1 MTARILAYS
10 YNNRPAYLP
19 NWDGVPV
26 LVRDVGRS
34 LLANWQAG
42 RNPQRPDVREGHW
55 GTRALGWVSEL
66 YEDETG
72 LWVRA
77 ELNPEGENLIVVQ
90 RAFGYVSPGLA
101 WNLTLPSGEVVEG
114 WSLLHVAVTN
124 DPAQYGAAAIMLSRD
139 GEGRSVL
146 YAPAQRVWLSEEW
159 VANDD
164 PFDYP
169 LDAERS
175 WDADES
181 EGRWRAWVSD
191 LEPAEWGAREWRRYR
206 RRFLAYDR
214 ANPQRFGS
222 YKLPVVDV
230 VDGEPRL
237 IRRALIAAKAA
248 LAGARGGVD
257 LPEAVKERLA
267 RRIDAVLR
275 EEETMTEQDR
285 KEIAEIV
292 RLAIEPVAKELAEL
306 RQAVSQATEEQKKRE
321 LERTIEEIRCEIESW
336 RFEGGRVIPPALA
349 RQFAVLLARMP
360 EPQRTEMLNVLR
372 ANPPL
377 TVRQAQTAQPSQP
390 EPAISALERKFMQ
403 QLGISEETYFKY
415 NREVS

>member
-26 LVRDVGRS
+26 LVRDAGRS

-72 LWVRA
+72 LWARA

-90 RAFGYVSPGLA
+90 RAFGYVSPAMA

-124 DPAQYGAAAIMLSRD
+124 DPAQYGAAAIVLSRD

-146 YAPAQRVWLSEEW
+146 YAPAQQMITEEDSQMTAQELTEAIQGA
-159 VANDD
+159 VA
-164 PFDYP
+164 P
-169 LDAERS
+169 L
-175 WDADES
+175 
-181 EGRWRAWVSD
+181 V
-191 LEPAEWGAREWRRYR
+191 
-206 RRFLAYDR
+206 
-214 ANPQRFGS
+214 
-222 YKLPVVDV
+222 
-230 VDGEPRL
+230 
-237 IRRALIAAKAA
+237 
-248 LAGARGGVD
+248 
-257 LPEAVKERLA
+257 ERLE
-267 RRIDAVLR
+267 RL
-275 EEETMTEQDR
+275 EQHV
-285 KEIAEIV
+285 V
-292 RLAIEPVAKELAEL
+292 RLTSEAE
-306 RQAVSQATEEQKKRE
+306 QRE
-321 LERTIEEIRCEIESW
+321 LERAVEHLQREIESW
-336 RFEGGRVIPPALA
+336 RFEGERVIPPALA

-377 TVRQAQTAQPSQP
+377 TVRLTQTAQPSQP

-403 QLGISEETYFKY
+403 QLGVSEEAYLRY
-415 NREVS
+415 NKEAS